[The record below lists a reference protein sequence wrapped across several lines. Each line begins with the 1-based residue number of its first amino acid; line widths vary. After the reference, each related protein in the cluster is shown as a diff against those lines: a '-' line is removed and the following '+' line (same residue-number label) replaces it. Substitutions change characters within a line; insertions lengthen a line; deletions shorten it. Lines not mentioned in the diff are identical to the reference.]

1 MSLGTDRIG
10 MSDPALG
17 DLCDRYEQL
26 YPGAV
31 VDVLDDRGYEDQT
44 LSPDIAPL
52 RDGMTTA
59 GIAYPVV
66 GRPNRSVDPDENM
79 RAILRMLGDAPEHA
93 VLTYQ
98 TNDDRAA
105 HLGELSVVSLKAQ
118 GARGAV
124 IDGGVRDVAYILDEA
139 FPVFSRYRTPA
150 DAVPRWEILEW
161 GTDAVVGGVEVS
173 AGDVVLGDHD
183 GVVVVPEAIRAS
195 VLEEAEELADTENEV
210 REAVRSGTA
219 PLDAYDEYG
228 VF

>member
-1 MSLGTDRIG
+1 
-10 MSDPALG
+10 MSDPSVG
-17 DLCDRYEQL
+17 DLCERYEQL

-31 VDVLDDRGYEDQT
+31 VDVLDDEGLEDQT

-52 RDGMTTA
+52 RDGMTAA
-59 GIAYPVV
+59 GVAYPVV
-66 GRPNRSVDPDENM
+66 GRPNRSVDPEENM
-79 RAILRMLGDAPEHA
+79 RNILQMLGDAPEHA

-105 HLGELSVVSLKAQ
+105 HLGELSVVSLQEQ

-124 IDGGVRDVAYILDEA
+124 LDGGVRDVSYILDEE
-139 FPVFSRYRTPA
+139 FPVFARYRTPA

-173 AGDVVLGDHD
+173 AGDIVLGDED
-183 GVVVVPEAIRAS
+183 GVVVVPEAIRVS
-195 VLEEAEELADTENEV
+195 VLEAAEELAETENEV
-210 REAVRSGTA
+210 RDAVRAGRA